1 MERAVFGPV
10 SARAEA
16 VAAEIID
23 AAIKIH
29 KALGPG
35 LLESVYEAC
44 LCYELSKR
52 GVPFRR
58 QVDMPVR
65 YEEVYMETGFRVD
78 VLADECVVAELKS
91 AAAIIPIHEAQLLTH
106 LKLANIRLGLILNF
120 NVPLMKQ
127 GIKRMVI

>member
-1 MERAVFGPV
+1 MESAEFEPV
-10 SARAEA
+10 SKRAEA
-16 VAAEIID
+16 VATEIID

-44 LCYELSKR
+44 LCYEMSKR
-52 GVPFRR
+52 GVAFRR
-58 QVDMPVR
+58 QVDVPVR
-65 YEEVYMETGFRVD
+65 YEEVYMETGCRVD
-78 VLADECVVAELKS
+78 VLADECVIAELKS